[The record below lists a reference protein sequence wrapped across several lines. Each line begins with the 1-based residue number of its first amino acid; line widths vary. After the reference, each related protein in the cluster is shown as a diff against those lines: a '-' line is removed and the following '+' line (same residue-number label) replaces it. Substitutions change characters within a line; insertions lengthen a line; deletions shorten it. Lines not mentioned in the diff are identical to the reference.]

1 MHAKPERTIGDV
13 GKEGG
18 TRLEPGRHASFLVV
32 ALANRISA
40 SASRAYMRQF
50 GVGVMEW
57 RAMALLAAS
66 PGITAN
72 QIAQVS
78 GVDKSAVSR
87 AVHLLLK
94 RGDVE
99 ASEDKT
105 DNRRALL
112 TLTPKGLEL
121 HDRIIVESL
130 ARERLLLTGL
140 SDRERGQLFAL
151 LKRLLANMPLV
162 HARGPG
168 RAS

>member
-1 MHAKPERTIGDV
+1 MRSKPELDIDDAGRA
-13 GKEGG
+13 GG
-18 TRLEPGRHASFLVV
+18 PRLEPGRHASFLVV

-57 RAMALLAAS
+57 RAMALLAAN

-94 RGDVE
+94 RGDIQ
-99 ASEDKT
+99 ASEDKA

-112 TLTPKGLEL
+112 TLTPTGLEL

-130 ARERLLLTGL
+130 AREGLLLTGL
-140 SDRERGQLFAL
+140 SDSERGQLFEL
-151 LKRLLANMPLV
+151 LKRMLANMPLV

-168 RAS
+168 A